1 MKKVLILL
9 LSVSLFSCSNKQEKV
24 AEKETTKV
32 ETFADKAKGYLYTA
46 IDRKF
51 PHDYQNQPQIS
62 EREVLIANDSVF
74 VEQFKMRYQNEYGG
88 ITNGEMTYVF
98 VKSGLGLQYA
108 LEDYSENHNKKFIMS
123 MAEVYNR
130 SPKGKYKQNWDVGD
144 PDLSYSTACLYTEAW
159 GESVK

>member
-1 MKKVLILL
+1 M
-9 LSVSLFSCSNKQEKV
+9 
-24 AEKETTKV
+24 
-32 ETFADKAKGYLYTA
+32 
-46 IDRKF
+46 
-51 PHDYQNQPQIS
+51 QNQPQIS

-98 VKSGLGLQYA
+98 VMSDFGLQYA